1 MSYKILT
8 FEQAN
13 NLLKDGLAKE
23 VRSID
28 YNQCTVYKVLD
39 GKLLVKPLHPFANS
53 LLVQDENTLLEIE
66 NSNILPDGGEQ
77 ESLYAQNK
85 SLFEKGD
92 FEKVKD
98 SLLLNLQNYFNG
110 LTSKYEINMRDIDSV
125 YSHLKSNKAL
135 LSHNVAFI
143 FLVGDD
149 LIRSNPEKKLRWG
162 LIQEKVKLNPERK
175 LVLLISNDQYFD
187 LESRIFGKNGYQGYN
202 YIKFSLPRFSVS
214 TQPPLITIYK
224 VWN

>member
-110 LTSKYEINMRDIDSV
+110 LTSKYEINMLRCIFCGLCEEACPKDAI
-125 YSHLKSNKAL
+125 Y
-135 LSHNVAFI
+135 LSETFTPSDFARQN
-143 FLVGDD
+143 
-149 LIRSNPEKKLRWG
+149 LIYGKED
-162 LIQEKVKLNPERK
+162 
-175 LVLLISNDQYFD
+175 LLIPDP
-187 LESRIFGKNGYQGYN
+187 K
-202 YIKFSLPRFSVS
+202 
-214 TQPPLITIYK
+214 TQPEDFAKARGERGDLK
-224 VWN
+224 KK